1 MIRKARL
8 AEIPEIYRLLNE
20 YSGRW
25 NVLPRSLS
33 ELYSYVRDF
42 FVCRDDAGGPLLG
55 IAALHVFWEDL
66 GEIRSLLVIP
76 SHQGR
81 GLGSSLVN
89 GCLEEARELGLKQVF
104 VLTDRHPFPP
114 GPGLGQ
120 QPGERLPGGSQ
131 RIGTETGFRPHR
143 QHRLLRALRL
153 PHLPPGEAPPPDLGR
168 LRQMPQVPG
177 LRRNSHDAPSC
188 LSVARLDFRR
198 DNLKLGKDCAAV
210 ALRESAAPPPFSN
223 TALLPLR
230 SHGMDDPERAADDG
244 VRHPGGQ

>member
-104 VLTDRHPFPP
+104 VLTDSTAFF
-114 GPGLGQ
+114 
-120 QPGERLPGGSQ
+120 ERF
-131 RIGTETGFRPHR
+131 GFRIFPREKLHPR
-143 QHRLLRALRL
+143 IWADCVKCLKYPDCDEIPMMLRL
-153 PHLPPGEAPPPDLGR
+153 A
-168 LRQMPQVPG
+168 
-177 LRRNSHDAPSC
+177 
-188 LSVARLDFRR
+188 
-198 DNLKLGKDCAAV
+198 
-210 ALRESAAPPPFSN
+210 
-223 TALLPLR
+223 
-230 SHGMDDPERAADDG
+230 
-244 VRHPGGQ
+244 